1 MWGWGNERER
11 EKEREVE
18 YMITTK
24 KEDSLREEGRRS
36 IEGKEAVEEEDE
48 WKGCMRPR
56 YKDAIWNSPFSICT
70 SYLLL

>member
-1 MWGWGNERER
+1 
-11 EKEREVE
+11 
-18 YMITTK
+18 MITTK